1 MQEYH
6 INCKGCKKP
15 DKDTL
20 IGKLEDCQWCD
31 GTGNYSEDDNGNI
44 TTGIGNYCNICDG
57 RGKKEY
63 IPKTS
68 HHHWARCDSYG
79 IYTGIYCDDC
89 YKNNYP
95 YKKGRYFDES
105 YCGERLESDY

>member
-6 INCKGCKKP
+6 INCRGCHKP

-20 IGKLEDCQWCD
+20 IGKMEECTWCNGTGKYHRDKEGYIIVGKGDYCQECD
-31 GTGNYSEDDNGNI
+31 GE
-44 TTGIGNYCNICDG
+44 
-57 RGKKEY
+57 GKREY
-63 IPKTS
+63 IQKTS
-68 HHHWARCDSYG
+68 EHYWARCDSYG

-95 YKKGRYFDES
+95 YRKDEYFDEG
-105 YCGERLESDY
+105 YAGERLEGDY